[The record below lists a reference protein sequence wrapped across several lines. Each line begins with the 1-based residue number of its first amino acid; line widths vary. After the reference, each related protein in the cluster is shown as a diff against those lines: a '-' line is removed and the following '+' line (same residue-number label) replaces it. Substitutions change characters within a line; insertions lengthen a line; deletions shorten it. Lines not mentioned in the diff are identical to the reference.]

1 MFEANFR
8 DSDSNVVQLRGRAAN
23 ATQYDVSR
31 RNRVSAPSLSEEL
44 AALREAIQMASAQ
57 IQALKT
63 PSA

>member
-1 MFEANFR
+1 MFEANFC
-8 DSDSNVVQLRGRAAN
+8 DSGSNVVQLRGRAVN

-31 RNRVSAPSLSEEL
+31 SNRVSTPSLSEEL